1 MKHALLSL
9 LIGFLLFACLGVN
22 AQTNPTLYIYEQGGE
37 TRVSSIPIPGKTPV
51 RVVTGQPSQLEADT
65 SIEEDKLPFVLLA
78 IESATR
84 HGIEPALVCAVIEVE
99 SSFEPMATSEKG
111 AAGLMQITHHLWDE
125 FELENPWEPRAN
137 IEVGTTYLARL
148 LTRYHGKLDWTLA
161 AYNAGS
167 GKVRAAGGPPS
178 YTRDYILKVVRA
190 REKWRTR
197 LSSLLTR

>member
-1 MKHALLSL
+1 MKRALLSL
-9 LIGFLLFACLGVN
+9 LIGFLLFACPGAN
-22 AQTNPTLYIYEQGGE
+22 AQTNPTLYIYEQEGE
-37 TRVSSIPIPGKTPV
+37 TRVSSIPIPGKTPT
-51 RVVTGQPSQLEADT
+51 RVVTGQPSQLEAPA
-65 SIEEDKLPFVLLA
+65 SIEKDKLPFVLLA

-84 HGIEPALVCAVIEVE
+84 HGVDPALVCAVIEVE

-137 IEVGTTYLARL
+137 IEVGTMYLARL
-148 LTRYHGKLDWTLA
+148 LARYHGKLDWALA

-190 REKWRTR
+190 RERWRTR

>member
-1 MKHALLSL
+1 MRRTLLLTL
-9 LIGFLLFACLGVN
+9 LWCLMLPGAGAN
-22 AQTNPTLYIYEQGGE
+22 AQTNPTLYIYEHGGE
-37 TRVSSIPIPGKTPV
+37 TKVSSIPIPGKTPA
-51 RVVTGQPSQLEADT
+51 RMVTGQPSQLEAT
-65 SIEEDKLPFVLLA
+65 ASIEEDKLPFVLLA

-84 HGIEPALVCAVIEVE
+84 HGLEPALVCAVIEVE

-137 IEVGTTYLARL
+137 IEVGTVYLARL
-148 LTRYHGKLDWTLA
+148 LTRYHGKLDWALA

-190 REKWRTR
+190 RERWRAR
-197 LSSLLTR
+197 LSPLLTR

>member
-1 MKHALLSL
+1 MRRTLLLTL
-9 LIGFLLFACLGVN
+9 LWCLMLPGAGAN
-22 AQTNPTLYIYEQGGE
+22 AQTLYIYEQGGE
-37 TRVSSIPIPGKTPV
+37 TRVSSIPIPGQTPA
-51 RVVTGQPSQLEADT
+51 RVVTGQPSKLEAPA
-65 SIEEDKLPFVLLA
+65 SIEKDKLPFVFLV

-84 HGIEPALVCAVIEVE
+84 HGVDPALVCAVIEVE

-137 IEVGTTYLARL
+137 IEVGTMYLARL
-148 LTRYHGKLDWTLA
+148 LSRYHGKLDWALA

-190 REKWRTR
+190 RERWRIR
-197 LSSLLTR
+197 LSPLLKR

>member
-1 MKHALLSL
+1 MRRTLLLTL
-9 LIGFLLFACLGVN
+9 LWCLMLPGAGAN
-22 AQTNPTLYIYEQGGE
+22 AQTNPTLYIYEQEGE
-37 TRVSSIPIPGKTPV
+37 TRVSSIPIPGKTPA
-51 RVVTGQPSQLEADT
+51 RIVTGQPSKLETPA
-65 SIEEDKLPFVLLA
+65 SIEKDKLPFVFLA

-84 HGIEPALVCAVIEVE
+84 HGVEPALVCAVIEVE
-99 SSFEPMATSEKG
+99 SSFDPMATSEKG

-125 FELENPWEPRAN
+125 FSLENPWEPRAN
-137 IEVGTTYLARL
+137 IEVGTLYLARL
-148 LTRYHGKLDWTLA
+148 LTRYHGKLDWALA

-190 REKWRTR
+190 RERWRVR